1 MAYKKSHFITNELI
15 KLFYEII
22 KNQFIP
28 FPVAIFVPLIYLLKL
43 LQMCWFYKLHLTIS
57 FFLLILKT
65 CLIKKNC
72 LYIEK
77 KKEYSKIN
85 QINKFFLGYRLDH
98 KLFFAHLVY
107 KIGKGLKNTT
117 SNYLKF
123 LIMDG
128 VKLNWGISWS
138 NFRTIFK
145 NRRFI
150 IWIPS

>member
-1 MAYKKSHFITNELI
+1 MFDKKELS
-15 KLFYEII
+15 
-22 KNQFIP
+22 
-28 FPVAIFVPLIYLLKL
+28 IYR
-43 LQMCWFYKLHLTIS
+43 
-57 FFLLILKT
+57 
-65 CLIKKNC
+65 
-72 LYIEK
+72 E

-128 VKLNWGISWS
+128 VK
-138 NFRTIFK
+138 
-145 NRRFI
+145 
-150 IWIPS
+150 